1 MSGLRRG
8 AVALNCITE
17 GMGAVAA
24 QSCRKPGWRWHS
36 AGADHGVVPEL
47 RRLESGNRTRSDAV
61 RTIAVEQGG
70 IVGRAQLL
78 AAGVSHS
85 AIGRAVRSSRL
96 HRVHSGV
103 YSVMAPELLTEDGR
117 TTAALLAAGEGALL
131 SHGTAAW
138 RWRIIPAPPS
148 VITLAVPRRRRVGGL
163 KLYVSGRYRAGD
175 TVLNG
180 RFRTTSVPRTLLDL
194 ATRYDHRALLR
205 ALAEAEFQHDLRP
218 ADVERTLRRGHPG
231 SANLRAALHEHA
243 PGHGEM
249 KSQLERRF
257 RKLLIKRGI
266 ELPER
271 NQPVGPWTV
280 DCLWPDRR
288 VVVELDGRQ
297 HERPHQADSDD
308 DRDLWLRRHGYVAR
322 RYGKRQLDERPD
334 EVIADL
340 LVALGYAAA
349 GVPLRLL

>member
-1 MSGLRRG
+1 MHELSRIAPGNRGQSGTVR
-8 AVALNCITE
+8 AI
-17 GMGAVAA
+17 AA
-24 QSCRKPGWRWHS
+24 GQ
-36 AGADHGVVPEL
+36 AGVV
-47 RRLESGNRTRSDAV
+47 S
-61 RTIAVEQGG
+61 
-70 IVGRAQLL
+70 RAQVL
-78 AAGVSHS
+78 AAGVGRS
-85 AIGRAVRSSRL
+85 AIDRALSSGRL
-96 HRVHSGV
+96 HRVHAGV
-103 YSVMAPELLTEDGR
+103 YSAVAPELLTEEGQ
-117 TTAALLAAGEGALL
+117 LLAAVLGAGDGALL

-148 VITLAVPRRRRVGGL
+148 LIQLAVPRARARLAGVLLVEGRRLRP
-163 KLYVSGRYRAGD
+163 GD
-175 TVLNG
+175 VTING
-180 RFRTTSVPRTLLDL
+180 RFPSTTPARTLLDL
-194 ATRYDHRALLR
+194 ATRYNGHALLR
-205 ALAEAEFQHDLRP
+205 ALAEAECHHDLRP
-218 ADVERTLRRGHPG
+218 ADVEGTLRRGHPG

-271 NQPVGPWTV
+271 NQELGPWTV

-308 DRDLWLRRHGYVAR
+308 DRDLWLRRHGYVTR
-322 RYGKRQLDERPD
+322 RYGKRQIDERPD
-334 EVIADL
+334 EVLADL
-340 LVALGYAAA
+340 RDAFAEAVALGYAAA